1 MPANKK
7 CVNFDTCIKVWFFT
21 VENTPQCRT
30 NLCIEEARDLLCPV
44 GSTIHV
50 TRMKCGPDDDQRC
63 PWNLNYIIYPT
74 CEGKQQCG
82 ASGLRILGLDNVCRN
97 RSFVLVDYICVQ
109 SKFDSDDLVYYE
121 NSKELSIIV

>member
-1 MPANKK
+1 MLPANKK
-7 CVNFDTCIKVWFFT
+7 CVNFDMKVWFFT

-109 SKFDSDDLVYYE
+109 SKFDSDDLVYNE

>member
-1 MPANKK
+1 
-7 CVNFDTCIKVWFFT
+7 
-21 VENTPQCRT
+21 
-30 NLCIEEARDLLCPV
+30 
-44 GSTIHV
+44 
-50 TRMKCGPDDDQRC
+50 MKCGPDDDQRC

-109 SKFDSDDLVYYE
+109 SKFDSDDLVYNE
-121 NSKELSIIV
+121 NSKELRIIVKSDSETFPKYEESYVMKSKIATRA

>member
-1 MPANKK
+1 M
-7 CVNFDTCIKVWFFT
+7 KVWFFT

-74 CEGKQQCG
+74 CEGKQQCR

-109 SKFDSDDLVYYE
+109 SKFESDGVVYNE
-121 NSKELSIIV
+121 NSKKLTKV